1 MIFIL
6 LFKELDEICD
16 QTAPVSSKSVQP
28 FGHNIDLKFLLSK
41 SKAMVLTRL
50 QTLYFTK
57 NLINFVQEI
66 SFWRFHER
74 SN

>member
-28 FGHNIDLKFLLSK
+28 FGHNTDLKFLLSK
-41 SKAMVLTRL
+41 SKVMVLTRL
-50 QTLYFTK
+50 QTLYTVFD
-57 NLINFVQEI
+57 I
-66 SFWRFHER
+66 
-74 SN
+74 